1 MAILRVKSLVATA
14 EIAGLV
20 REVGY
25 DGETKR
31 LWVEALNA
39 DEAVELLKNMGRA
52 SRQLTQGTTANET
65 AVVEQLAGQTDEPPV
80 AKETPKPVAKEP
92 PKPKMEPKPARK
104 SAPKKAAA
112 PTPPPQEEASGDE
125 DLDEDLDDMVGDDDQ
140 GDDDVQ
146 EAAAEPEPEAKVAP
160 KASRKPVKSATV
172 QDDIE
177 AKDEAPAEPE
187 PTAAPSG
194 GNGISQ
200 ELLGAKKLRDIV
212 SILYDEGFKTPDAMV
227 ARCQEIAPK
236 LPVIKRIKNLD
247 ERITRAMEVMDML

>member
-25 DGETKR
+25 DCETKR

-39 DEAVELLKNMGRA
+39 DEAMELLKQMGRA
-52 SRQLTQGTTANET
+52 SKQLTQGTTANET
-65 AVVEQLAGQTDEPPV
+65 AVVEGLAGQTEDPP
-80 AKETPKPVAKEP
+80 PAKEP
-92 PKPKMEPKPARK
+92 AKTETKAKPVRKSEPKKEPAKKR
-104 SAPKKAAA
+104 SAPKKAAEE
-112 PTPPPQEEASGDE
+112 PEPP
-125 DLDEDLDDMVGDDDQ
+125 
-140 GDDDVQ
+140 
-146 EAAAEPEPEAKVAP
+146 AAEEPAPEPEAKAEAKP
-160 KASRKPVKSATV
+160 ARKPVKSATV

-177 AKDEAPAEPE
+177 AKEEAPEEPE
-187 PTAAPSG
+187 PSPKAETSS

-212 SILYDEGFKTPDAMV
+212 SILYDEGFKTPEDMV